1 MRLTIMSFILAS
13 DKSYDNNKNHLLM
26 IESAFMTDFV
36 VRKLAK
42 EKFFNCS
49 RINFVC
55 HTNRESMKDQWYVV
69 LGVMMYNIYFD
80 DTYFEKSDKEK
91 TEYLYHL
98 LYSSLEEM
106 CGKLNWD
113 FEKFRMAMEELK
125 DNNFESNFY
134 SKLKAKRGNIT
145 ARVYCEQK
153 MRVINYYVDFFHK
166 KELISR
172 HHFHQTMSDVI
183 IYTNV
188 LGALE
193 WSNDNQILLHS
204 RIIDRLIL
212 IEIPDAIQVTL
223 SKVDV

>member
-49 RINFVC
+49 RINFEC

-69 LGVMMYNIYFD
+69 LGVMVYNIYFD
-80 DTYFEKSDKEK
+80 DTYFEKSDEEK
-91 TEYLYHL
+91 IKYLHYL

-113 FEKFRMAMEELK
+113 FDKFRVAMEELK

-153 MRVINYYVDFFHK
+153 MRVINYYVDYFHK

-172 HHFHQTMSDVI
+172 HHFHQTMSDII
-183 IYTNV
+183 IYTYD
-188 LGALE
+188 LGFLE
-193 WSNDNQILLHS
+193 WTEDKQIHMYS
-204 RIIDRLIL
+204 RTRSELIS
-212 IEIPDAIQVTL
+212 IPVPDEIQVAL
-223 SKVDV
+223 SK

>member
-1 MRLTIMSFILAS
+1 MSFILAS

-26 IESAFMTDFV
+26 IESAFITDFV
-36 VRKLAK
+36 VRKLAQ

-55 HTNRESMKDQWYVV
+55 HTKRESKKDQWYVV

-80 DTYFEKSDKEK
+80 DTYFEKSDEEK
-91 TEYLYHL
+91 TKYLYHL

-106 CGKLNWD
+106 CGKLSWD
-113 FEKFRMAMEELK
+113 FDKFRVAMDELK

-183 IYTNV
+183 IYTYD
-188 LGALE
+188 LGFLE
-193 WSNDNQILLHS
+193 WTEDKQIHMFS
-204 RIIDRLIL
+204 RTRSELIL
-212 IEIPDAIQVTL
+212 IPVPDETQDAL
-223 SKVDV
+223 RNNK

>member
-1 MRLTIMSFILAS
+1 MSFVLAG
-13 DKSYDNNKNHLLM
+13 DKSYDNHKNHLLM

-55 HTNRESMKDQWYVV
+55 HTKRESMKEQWYVV

-80 DTYFEKSDKEK
+80 DTYFEKSDEEK
-91 TEYLYHL
+91 IKYLYHL

-113 FEKFRMAMEELK
+113 FDKFRVAMEELK

-134 SKLKAKRGNIT
+134 SKLKVKRGNIT
-145 ARVYCEQK
+145 AKVYCEQK

-183 IYTNV
+183 IYTYD
-188 LGALE
+188 LGFLE
-193 WSNDNQILLHS
+193 WTEDKQIHMYS
-204 RIIDRLIL
+204 RTRSELIL
-212 IEIPDAIQVTL
+212 IPVPDEIQ
-223 SKVDV
+223 DVLRNNK

>member
-80 DTYFEKSDKEK
+80 DTYFEKSDEEK

-188 LGALE
+188 LE
-193 WSNDNQILLHS
+193 
-204 RIIDRLIL
+204 
-212 IEIPDAIQVTL
+212 P
-223 SKVDV
+223 

>member
-1 MRLTIMSFILAS
+1 MRLTIMSFVLAG
-13 DKSYDNNKNHLLM
+13 DKSYDNNKNHFLM

-55 HTNRESMKDQWYVV
+55 HTKRESMKYQWYVGF
-69 LGVMMYNIYFD
+69 GVMMYNIYFD
-80 DTYFEKSDKEK
+80 DTYFEKSDEEK
-91 TEYLYHL
+91 IKYLYHL

-113 FEKFRMAMEELK
+113 FDKFRVAMEELK

-134 SKLKAKRGNIT
+134 SKLKVKSGNIT
-145 ARVYCEQK
+145 AKVYCEQK
-153 MRVINYYVDFFHK
+153 MRVINYYVDFFQK

-172 HHFHQTMSDVI
+172 HFFHQTMSDII
-183 IYTNV
+183 IYTYD
-188 LGALE
+188 LGFLE
-193 WSNDNQILLHS
+193 WTEDKQIHMFS
-204 RIIDRLIL
+204 RTRSKLIL
-212 IEIPDAIQVTL
+212 IPVPDEIQ
-223 SKVDV
+223 DV

>member
-1 MRLTIMSFILAS
+1 MSFVLAG

-55 HTNRESMKDQWYVV
+55 HTKRESMKEQWYVV

-80 DTYFEKSDKEK
+80 DTYFEKSDEEK
-91 TEYLYHL
+91 IKYLYHL

-113 FEKFRMAMEELK
+113 FDKFRVAMEELK

-134 SKLKAKRGNIT
+134 SKLKVKRGNIT
-145 ARVYCEQK
+145 AKVYCEQK

-183 IYTNV
+183 IYTYD
-188 LGALE
+188 LGFLE
-193 WSNDNQILLHS
+193 WTEDKQIHMYS
-204 RIIDRLIL
+204 RTRSELIL
-212 IEIPDAIQVTL
+212 IPVPDEIQ
-223 SKVDV
+223 DVLRNNK